1 MEKEKKVR
9 LQFID
14 MARSVAIL
22 LMLEGHFIDDSLMD
36 MYRDLSDPIYA
47 TWRSIRGYTAPTF
60 LTVTGIVFVY
70 LLRGNDE
77 KAYFENI
84 RVKKGFKRVVELL
97 FWGYLLQ
104 FNSFHILQCIGIA
117 IFLILLIYGL
127 FKLVK
132 VIPLWMYFIPVGL
145 VFFTTEMYLKT
156 IPKDFYLPQGAPALI
171 QNMFRGPHSMFPLIP
186 WVGYTM
192 FGAAMGTLFYSY
204 KTQLK
209 RWSSPL
215 ILASIGGTFYFFGK
229 ELLILLD
236 HFMHNTTYHV
246 YSMDYLFERVGMVLL
261 FLSFLMTL
269 ELFIGEIKQNLFLKL
284 GQNTLTIF
292 ILHMIVLYGSITRLG
307 LTKLFHNKLNPWE
320 VTLGAIGFIAIFVWI
335 IYHLEWL
342 KDKLSFILLPIQ
354 RFTGKLFGVTANS
367 QPKAP

>member
-1 MEKEKKVR
+1 MVAEKEKKVR

-36 MYRDLSDPIYA
+36 MYRDLTNPIYA

-84 RVKKGFKRVVELL
+84 RVKKGFKRLVELL

-117 IFLILLIYGL
+117 ILIILLIYGI

-145 VFFTTEMYLKT
+145 AFFTTEMYLKT
-156 IPKDFYLPQGAPALI
+156 IPKDYYLPQGAPTII
-171 QNMFRGPHSMFPLIP
+171 QNMFRGEHSMFPLIP

-192 FGAAMGTLFYSY
+192 FGAAMGTLFYTY

-209 RWSSPL
+209 RRSSPL
-215 ILASIGGTFYFFGK
+215 ILSTIGGVFYFLGK
-229 ELLILLD
+229 DLLISLD
-236 HFMHNTTYHV
+236 HALKNSTYCNF
-246 YSMDYLFERVGMVLL
+246 YRIQ
-261 FLSFLMTL
+261 
-269 ELFIGEIKQNLFLKL
+269 FIVK
-284 GQNTLTIF
+284 
-292 ILHMIVLYGSITRLG
+292 
-307 LTKLFHNKLNPWE
+307 
-320 VTLGAIGFIAIFVWI
+320 
-335 IYHLEWL
+335 
-342 KDKLSFILLPIQ
+342 
-354 RFTGKLFGVTANS
+354 
-367 QPKAP
+367 